1 MSTLVRIGP
10 AKRQRAFT
18 LIELLVV
25 IAIIAILIALLLPAV
40 QQAREAA
47 RRTQCKNNLKQL
59 GLAFHNYESTY
70 NRFAPAVT
78 MLRGP
83 IMDSKVG
90 EGIVSSTD
98 DGNFHAWPELIL
110 PFMEQTNLYSS
121 INFSVGMNYTDST
134 LATGTVANVIT
145 GGNFSTAQ
153 SLLPATTVITGFI
166 CPSTPHSSNR
176 YTYVDDWI
184 AGSFGST
191 TYHSGSPL
199 DYVGKWPRGNV
210 HGTFSPSGVNY
221 GTSHAMLDINSS
233 SGAGCGGVKI
243 ANVTDGTS
251 NTILVGENAAP
262 GSKVWALGQGKGP
275 LCDVCGPNMAMGPAW
290 NDWQWSVGSDLR
302 GRAPGTWKNGVGAN
316 ADASGNC
323 AINCTNYD
331 NYYSFHT
338 GGAQILLVD
347 GSVRFVSQNVDLET
361 LARLVH
367 VNDGQVLGEF

>member
-1 MSTLVRIGP
+1 MSIQITNSRNGFHGVWP
-10 AKRQRAFT
+10 A
-18 LIELLVV
+18 
-25 IAIIAILIALLLPAV
+25 
-40 QQAREAA
+40 
-47 RRTQCKNNLKQL
+47 
-59 GLAFHNYESTY
+59 
-70 NRFAPAVT
+70 
-78 MLRGP
+78 ML
-83 IMDSKVG
+83 
-90 EGIVSSTD
+90 T
-98 DGNFHAWPELIL
+98 
-110 PFMEQTNLYSS
+110 
-121 INFSVGMNYTDST
+121 
-134 LATGTVANVIT
+134 
-145 GGNFSTAQ
+145 
-153 SLLPATTVITGFI
+153 
-166 CPSTPHSSNR
+166 
-176 YTYVDDWI
+176 
-184 AGSFGST
+184 
-191 TYHSGSPL
+191 PL
-199 DYVGKWPRGNV
+199 DESLNID
-210 HGTFSPSGVNY
+210 
-221 GTSHAMLDINSS
+221 HAKLAKHASS
-233 SGAGCGGVKI
+233 LIRAGCGGVKI

-302 GRAPGTWKNGVGAN
+302 GRAPGTWKNGFGAN